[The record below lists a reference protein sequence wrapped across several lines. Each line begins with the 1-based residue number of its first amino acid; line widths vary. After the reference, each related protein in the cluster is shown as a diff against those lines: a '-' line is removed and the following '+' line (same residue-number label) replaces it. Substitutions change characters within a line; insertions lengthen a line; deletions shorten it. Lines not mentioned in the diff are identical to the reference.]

1 MAKFNFREVW
11 SFTKQMFSEF
21 ADDNVMSRA
30 AALAYYTIFSLAP
43 ILVIIITAAGFFFG
57 REALEGQL
65 FGQLEG
71 LMGAEAA
78 AEIQEMV
85 ASVSKS
91 GSGTVATILSVI
103 TLIFG
108 ATGVFNELKL
118 SLNQIWDLKS
128 KPKNGMW
135 ALVRDRL
142 LSFSVVLSLGFV
154 LLVALVINAG
164 IAVLGD
170 YITSLVPQI
179 GEVTL
184 QVFNFLISVGI
195 TSLLFAVIFKMLP
208 DVHIKFADVWKGALF
223 TAILFAVGKIL
234 IGIYIGQSDVGG
246 AYGAAGSLIVI
257 LVWVYYSSVILFLG
271 AEFTFVYAQR
281 YGDKIMPNSHAV
293 HIRTIEEPA
302 GTVIDNGAK
311 PHRPYSQS
319 PQYTVREKNPR
330 Q

>member
-11 SFTKQMFSEF
+11 SFTRQMFSEF

-65 FGQLEG
+65 FGQLKG

-85 ASVSKS
+85 AGVSKS

-118 SLNQIWDLKS
+118 SLNQIWDLKA
-128 KPKNGMW
+128 KPQNGMW

-142 LSFSVVLSLGFV
+142 LSFSIVLSLGFV
-154 LLVALVINAG
+154 LLVALVVNAG
-164 IAVLGD
+164 IAILGN

-179 GEVTL
+179 GEVAL
-184 QVFNFLISVGI
+184 QVFNFLVSVGI

-208 DVHIKFADVWKGALF
+208 DVNIKYADVWKGAVHSYLF
-223 TAILFAVGKIL
+223 TKF
-234 IGIYIGQSDVGG
+234 
-246 AYGAAGSLIVI
+246 
-257 LVWVYYSSVILFLG
+257 
-271 AEFTFVYAQR
+271 
-281 YGDKIMPNSHAV
+281 
-293 HIRTIEEPA
+293 
-302 GTVIDNGAK
+302 
-311 PHRPYSQS
+311 
-319 PQYTVREKNPR
+319 
-330 Q
+330 